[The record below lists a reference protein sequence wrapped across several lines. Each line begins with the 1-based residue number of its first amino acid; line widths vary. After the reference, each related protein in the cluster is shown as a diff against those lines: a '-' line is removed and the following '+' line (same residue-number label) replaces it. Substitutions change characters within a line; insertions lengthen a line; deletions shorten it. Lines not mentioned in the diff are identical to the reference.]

1 MDDHEREAIR
11 AEGHDRYDPAVR
23 AALDLVRWE
32 LNLLGWR
39 SVRLHSRRQQYASLY
54 GEAKSD

>member
-1 MDDHEREAIR
+1 MHNDEREAIR
-11 AEGHDRYDPAVR
+11 AEGHDPYVLAVR

-39 SVRLHSRRQQYASLY
+39 SVRLHSRRQQYASRH
-54 GEAKSD
+54 GEARSD